1 METIRKINDTL
12 AIAGQISLDQLSTLA
27 EEGFCSILNVR
38 SPEEPGFLAI
48 EAAHA
53 QARGL
58 VYVHCPLKVE
68 ALSEAL
74 SEEILLQTFK
84 QINELPKPLL
94 VHCDTG
100 IRAALI
106 ILIHITMQ
114 QGATANQAIY
124 QAEQLG
130 LIPSL
135 ASSSP

>member
-12 AIAGQISLDQLSTLA
+12 AIAGQISLDQLSPLA

-38 SPEEPGFLAI
+38 SPEEAGFLAI
-48 EAAHA
+48 EAT
-53 QARGL
+53 QARAMGL
-58 VYVHCPLKVE
+58 VYVHCPFKT
-68 ALSEAL
+68 EAL
-74 SEEILLQTFK
+74 SEEILLQAFK
-84 QINELPKPLL
+84 QINDLPKPLL

-106 ILIHITMQ
+106 ILIYITMQ
-114 QGATANQAIY
+114 QGTTVKQAIY

-135 ASSSP
+135 APKPS